1 MNTLQQGAT
10 LQGGRYR
17 IQGVL
22 GQGGFGITYIAE
34 QIGLGRK
41 VAIKE
46 FFMKEWCE
54 RDASTSRVT
63 LGTAGSSDTV
73 SRFREKFMKEARNI
87 SRLNHPNIVRIHD
100 VFEENGTAYYV
111 MDYAEGGSLAD
122 LVKRKGCL
130 SEADATRYILQVAD
144 ALQYIHAQNM
154 AHLDVKPA
162 NILLNERGEAI
173 LIDFGLSKQ
182 YDATSGGQT
191 STTPVGIS
199 EGYAPMEQYRQGG
212 VSEFSPETDIYSL
225 GATFFKL
232 LTGKTPPTASDIF
245 EDGVPVQEL
254 KSRGVSQAA
263 ITIITQAMEPR
274 RKQRMK
280 DVKVFIQGLK
290 GDALNSLPAYEGN
303 STSLTD
309 NSDDEEST
317 KIMTSYREGWAY
329 QNDDSDDNEEAGVN
343 SSAQQSEGQSLA
355 TPYSSSAPQANENTQ
370 IPHTVPEKY
379 NEVKIILI
387 IAAAVVLLLIVV
399 MCNSFGGNNSR
410 DEGVA
415 VCDSDSICVFDSM
428 ACDTACVDWGPVCTD
443 AEAVPVGDA
452 VTEEDAAPTEVDGVT
467 YKFEDGRALVYSGSV
482 DSDGLPHGNGTGR
495 YLAKEYCYSFTF
507 TGTFVHGFMSK
518 GEAKYNSGAIYKG
531 TFDRDGNLTEGTFR
545 NGVGYYFVG
554 TFRNGSFYNGI
565 WYDCDGNVEKRY
577 VDGEC
582 YVEHQNND
590 ICE

>member
-1 MNTLQQGAT
+1 
-10 LQGGRYR
+10 
-17 IQGVL
+17 
-22 GQGGFGITYIAE
+22 
-34 QIGLGRK
+34 
-41 VAIKE
+41 
-46 FFMKEWCE
+46 MKEWCE

-199 EGYAPMEQYRQGG
+199 EGYAPMEQYCQGG

-245 EDGVPVQEL
+245 EDGIPVQEL
-254 KSRGVSQAA
+254 KSRGVSQSA

-274 RKQRMK
+274 RKQRLK

-290 GDALNSLPAYEGN
+290 GEVLNSLPAHEGS
-303 STSLTD
+303 STSSAG
-309 NSDDEEST
+309 NADDEEST
-317 KIMTSYREGWAY
+317 KIMTSYRDGWAY
-329 QNDDSDDNEEAGVN
+329 QDDDSDDEEEAGVN
-343 SSAQQSEGQSLA
+343 SSDQQSEGQGMTTS
-355 TPYSSSAPQANENTQ
+355 YSGSAPQTNENTQ
-370 IPHTVPEKY
+370 IPQTVPEKN
-379 NEVKIILI
+379 NEVKIIVI

-399 MCNSFGGNNSR
+399 MCNSLGGNNSR
-410 DEGVA
+410 DKWTA
-415 VCDSDSICVFDSM
+415 VCDSDSIVLDST
-428 ACDTACVDWGPVCTD
+428 ACDTAAYVDTGSLVL
-443 AEAVPVGDA
+443 GDA
-452 VTEEDAAPTEVDGVT
+452 STKVTNATFNFT
-467 YKFEDGRALVYSGSV
+467 DGRSLVYSGSV
-482 DSDGLPHGNGTGR
+482 DADGQPHGYGTGR
-495 YLAKEYCYSFTF
+495 YTASSSIPSCTF
-507 TGTFVHGFMSK
+507 TGTYVHGQWSK
-518 GEAKYNSGAIYKG
+518 GDLTFSNGERYKG
-531 TFDRDGNLTEGTFR
+531 RWNEHYFEEGTCW
-545 NGVGYYFVG
+545 NEDGSYFVG
-554 TFRNGSFYNGI
+554 SFSNGEFYNGQC
-565 WYDCDGNVEKRY
+565 YDPQGYLYGEY
-577 VDGEC
+577 VNGAYYNSAPADTAYE
-582 YVEHQNND
+582 VAE
-590 ICE
+590 